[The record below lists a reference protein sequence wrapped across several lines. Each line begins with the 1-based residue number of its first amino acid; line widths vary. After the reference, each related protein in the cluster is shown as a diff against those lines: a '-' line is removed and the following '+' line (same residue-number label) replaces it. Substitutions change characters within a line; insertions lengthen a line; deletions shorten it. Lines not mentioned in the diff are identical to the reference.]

1 MGTAFTTE
9 PALWHFDH
17 EWETIIEMDA
27 SDYVSAGGVSQS
39 DDERVLHS
47 VAYNSKKYLPAEC
60 NYDIYDT
67 ELMAIID
74 GLEEWRPEWE
84 GTAYPLQLIT
94 DLTNLEYFRT

>member
-1 MGTAFTTE
+1 
-9 PALWHFDH
+9 
-17 EWETIIEMDA
+17 MDA

-74 GLEEWRPEWE
+74 GLEEWRPE
-84 GTAYPLQLIT
+84 
-94 DLTNLEYFRT
+94 